1 MGLFDGTPG
10 PLSQVSVVAL
20 DWPATEGSAMGALL
34 TLRWGGVRCSL
45 GGSTL
50 IFAPCP
56 DCFSLCWLVCAPCS
70 HLATEMTKCRGELVT
85 KELELKRL
93 RRDVNIKASQISRME
108 ESFHC
113 MKEELDSKTEL
124 GAWNTLCVFFV
135 FFLFWGEKSCLCMVP
150 PNFALSFGL
159 CPPQR
164 SIWRT
169 RSTAARRTSWT
180 TWSVSRCWKGSCRRC
195 GGSWPTRWSSC
206 RSSETFSKELRPSRT
221 TDRPLWTN
229 WLCSLGEDT
238 TVTVWKLSFCSQG
251 QAALQWWGLPPRA
264 RTPSESTAVFDTAA
278 LWMCTTNTPAV
289 CVSGLSSRLSRSF
302 FYKLLFSDW
311 IMICVHFYWVNQLM

>member
-34 TLRWGGVRCSL
+34 TLRWGGVRGSL
-45 GGSTL
+45 GGSPL

-124 GAWNTLCVFFV
+124 GASHTLCVFFFG
-135 FFLFWGEKSCLCMVP
+135 FFYSEGKNLVSAWFPLTLP
-150 PNFALSFGL
+150 FL
-159 CPPQR
+159 
-164 SIWRT
+164 
-169 RSTAARRTSWT
+169 
-180 TWSVSRCWKGSCRRC
+180 SVSAH
-195 GGSWPTRWSSC
+195 
-206 RSSETFSKELRPSRT
+206 RSSRSGGRAPPLR
-221 TDRPLWTN
+221 D
-229 WLCSLGEDT
+229 
-238 TVTVWKLSFCSQG
+238 G
-251 QAALQWWGLPPRA
+251 QAEQHEVCPDAGRAAAGGAGGAGRHAGAAAGAPR
-264 RTPSESTAVFDTAA
+264 RSPKNSDHRGRPTDLCGQTDCAA
-278 LWMCTTNTPAV
+278 
-289 CVSGLSSRLSRSF
+289 
-302 FYKLLFSDW
+302 
-311 IMICVHFYWVNQLM
+311 